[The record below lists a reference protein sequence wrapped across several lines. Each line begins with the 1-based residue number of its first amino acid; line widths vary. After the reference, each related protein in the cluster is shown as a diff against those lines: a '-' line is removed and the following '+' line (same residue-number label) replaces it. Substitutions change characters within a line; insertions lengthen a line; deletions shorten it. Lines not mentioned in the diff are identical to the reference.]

1 MPVRRISD
9 YINASN
15 RLRPLV
21 TNARRAAG
29 LDQVLLKAAPPS
41 LARSCRV
48 KEEREGTLVLVAE
61 NAAVASKLKQLAPRL
76 LLAYQN
82 QGEKITAIRIEVQ
95 VDSAAGTNPIQHAAR
110 TLDAD
115 SVEKLNQLVDRLED
129 SPLKAALAKLAR
141 RHKS

>member
-21 TNARRAAG
+21 TKARRAAG
-29 LDQVLLKAAPPS
+29 LDQVLLEAAPPS
-41 LARSCRV
+41 LADCCRV
-48 KEEREGTLVLVAE
+48 KEVRGGTLVLVAE

-76 LLAYQN
+76 LLTYQN
-82 QGEKITAIRIEVQ
+82 LGEKITGIQIEVQ
-95 VDSAAGTNPIQHAAR
+95 VDSAVGGNSHSRAAR
-110 TLDAD
+110 ALTVD
-115 SVEKLNQLVDRLED
+115 SAEELKRLADRLED
-129 SPLKAALAKLAR
+129 SPLKTALAKLAG